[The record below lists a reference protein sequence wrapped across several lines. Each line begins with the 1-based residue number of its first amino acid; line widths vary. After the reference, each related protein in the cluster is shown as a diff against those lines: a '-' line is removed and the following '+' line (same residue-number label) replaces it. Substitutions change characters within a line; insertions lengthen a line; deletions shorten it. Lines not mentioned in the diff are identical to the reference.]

1 MVSPCLAWFVWL
13 MGFVLFLVGQ
23 ARLRRV
29 GARGLFAS
37 LYSAHKPL
45 ALRDGPILLAN
56 ARLCPSREIEEMVF
70 PSFSSRMSKTQA
82 FRHFLRFLVANH
94 IKNKAKTMYFLLIL
108 LDFFHV
114 KKGILTGDAPLK
126 SH

>member
-1 MVSPCLAWFVWL
+1 
-13 MGFVLFLVGQ
+13 
-23 ARLRRV
+23 V

-37 LYSAHKPL
+37 LYSANKPL
-45 ALRDGPILLAN
+45 ALRDGPLLAN

-94 IKNKAKTMYFLLIL
+94 IKNKAKTCIFCLFCWI
-108 LDFFHV
+108 FFMS
-114 KKGILTGDAPLK
+114 KRAF
-126 SH
+126 